1 MTSPIQSTPLFLS
14 RLLCFFA
21 LSASALLT
29 GLVYPQDKP
38 PTPATTSIARHPTL
52 FIIGDSTV
60 KNGSG
65 VGGGGLWGWGEPIVD
80 LLDTTRLTVQNK
92 ARGGR
97 SSRTYLTE
105 GLWAQVLADLR
116 PGDFVLM
123 QFGHNDGGPLDTGR
137 ARASLRSIGDET
149 KVVTMEATGKP
160 ETVHT
165 YGWYLHQYIADT
177 VAKGAT
183 PIILSPIPR
192 NGWKDGKINR
202 STDYGPWAAQVAKA
216 DGVAFVDLNGIIADR
231 YDPIGADKV
240 GADFFTPTD
249 HTHTSLAGAKFNA
262 TAVVDGLRGLKE
274 CALCG
279 YLKYAKK

>member
-14 RLLCFFA
+14 HLLCFFA
-21 LSASALLT
+21 LTASTLLA
-29 GLVYPQDKP
+29 GMAYPQDKP
-38 PTPATTSIARHPTL
+38 PTPATTSVARHPIL

-65 VGGGGLWGWGEPIVD
+65 AGGGGLWGWGEPIVD
-80 LLDTTRLTVQNK
+80 LFDTNRLTVQNK

-105 GLWAQVLADLR
+105 GLWAQVLADLK

-137 ARASLRSIGDET
+137 ARASLHGIGDET

-177 VAKGAT
+177 QAKGAT
-183 PIILSPIPR
+183 PIVLSPIPR
-192 NGWKDGKINR
+192 NGWMDGKINR

-231 YDPIGADKV
+231 YDPIGAEKV

-262 TAVVDGLRGLKE
+262 VAVVEGLRGLKE

-279 YLKYAKK
+279 YLKDAKK